1 MNLKQISYGIVL
13 SILSGLSF
21 ASVIAAPESFDRAKI
36 EAKQYVYHDRNHSGG
51 EFYCGCDWE
60 WVGRSGGR
68 VDHAS
73 CDYQVR
79 AQEVR
84 AARTEW
90 EHIVPISS
98 VGQQRQCW
106 QNGGRQNCQRTDPVF
121 NLMEANLHNLTIS
134 VGEINA
140 DRSNFRFGVLPSTPY
155 QHGQCDFKVDFQQ
168 RVAEPRDE
176 VKGMAARVYFY
187 FADYYGLQ
195 LSRQQQQLFMAWDK
209 QFPVTDWERE
219 RDRRI
224 ATRMGHNNPFVTGEQ
239 TWHIGFKPSLSGLVS
254 EIPASHPASP
264 VKSASDALNLPVR
277 GNRNSKIY
285 HLPSCPSYS
294 TISERNIVEF
304 QFEDEAINAGYRK
317 AKNCD

>member
-1 MNLKQISYGIVL
+1 MILKLLVL
-13 SILSGLSF
+13 IFLLV
-21 ASVIAAPESFDRAKI
+21 ATNIHAAPANFDQAKI
-36 EAKQYVYHDRNHSGG
+36 ESKQYVYFDRHHIGG
-51 EFYCGCDWE
+51 EFYCGCNWG

-73 CDYQVR
+73 CGYQVR

-121 NLMEANLHNLTIS
+121 NLMEADMHNLTIS
-134 VGEINA
+134 VGEVNA
-140 DRSNFRFGVLPSTPY
+140 DRSNYRFGVLPSTPY

-168 RVAEPRDE
+168 RVVEPRDE

-187 FADYYGLQ
+187 FADYYGLN

-209 QFPVTDWERE
+209 QFPVSDWERE
-219 RDRRI
+219 RDQRI
-224 ATRMGHNNPFVTGEQ
+224 ASRMGHNNPFVTGEKR
-239 TWHIGFKPSLSGLVS
+239 WHEGFKPSMSGLVS
-254 EIPASHPASP
+254 EIQASHPAAP
-264 VKSASDALNLPVR
+264 QAITGPVR
-277 GNRNSKIY
+277 GNKNSKIY
-285 HLPSCPSYS
+285 HLPHCPSYDAMAPANR
-294 TISERNIVEF
+294 IEWDSE
-304 QFEDEAINAGYRK
+304 QEAIEAGYRK
-317 AKNCD
+317 AGNCR